1 MKQGQI
7 KTGFLSM
14 AGGILMT
21 IFISACND
29 SSQSSTS
36 DSKEV
41 AAKDTTATTAT
52 VAKKKGK
59 ASLSAATANANAAK
73 VEKDKD
79 GVYTRAEVMPMYPG
93 SDQALSDYIAGN
105 IVYPEQAVNN
115 NIEGT
120 VNVSFVVDDKGEVSD
135 VKTIGNKLGYG
146 LEEEA
151 VSVVNKFPK
160 WAPGKVKGKNV
171 KTRLT
176 IPITY
181 KLEG

>member
-1 MKQGQI
+1 MKKGQI

-52 VAKKKGK
+52 VTKKKGK

-73 VEKDKD
+73 IEKDKER
-79 GVYTRAEVMPMYPG
+79 GVPKFLFSENLFPAQSSPV
-93 SDQALSDYIAGN
+93 SQKAL
-105 IVYPEQAVNN
+105 
-115 NIEGT
+115 
-120 VNVSFVVDDKGEVSD
+120 
-135 VKTIGNKLGYG
+135 NK
-146 LEEEA
+146 
-151 VSVVNKFPK
+151 V
-160 WAPGKVKGKNV
+160 APQS
-171 KTRLT
+171 R
-176 IPITY
+176 
-181 KLEG
+181 